1 MRLSHHSVSSPMTRK
16 LSRNHPLEVAVL
28 FVAILLTAGA
38 ALAQM
43 PRPNRPSSKAAT
55 GGMEGLAPSPSQ
67 RNMLS
72 ALPPDLGP
80 LDLGPFIFVPAVAYN
95 TGAYTAS
102 AVAVG
107 DVNGDGKLDVVAGN
121 ECASSGCPNGA
132 AVSVLLGNGDGTF
145 QPAVIY
151 GSGGS
156 SGPFWPV
163 STIIADVNGDHKPDL
178 VVANGGS
185 NSVGVLL
192 GNGDGTFQPAVVYG
206 SGGMFP
212 VAVAVADVNG
222 DGKPDVVVANECA
235 DSNCDGSVGVLLGN
249 GNGTFQSA
257 VPYSSGGLEALSVAI
272 ADVNGDG
279 KPDLLVG
286 TNYLVCHGGQCSP
299 TGAVGVLL
307 GNGRG
312 TFQSAVIYDSGGRY
326 PDSLAVADLNA
337 DGKLDLVTANSESG
351 TVGVMRGNGD
361 GTFQAAVSYGS
372 GDVGNA
378 PSVAVADVNGDGHP
392 DLLLTTEYMGNNG
405 NNVGAVSALLGNG
418 DGTFQPAV
426 EYPSGGYQTLG
437 MAVVDVNGDGKP
449 DVVLANNCNQNGTSC
464 GGPVNQAGGTVSVL
478 LNNYGAP
485 PTSTSVVSSV
495 NPADVRWAVTYTAS
509 VTAQSGGPLKGTV
522 TFLDGFATIATVALQ
537 DNQASGSTS
546 YTTKGTHLIT
556 ATYSGGPNQAAG
568 SAATLTE
575 VILQPHTT
583 KTVVTT
589 SGSPSFVGQPVT
601 FTASVTST
609 FGPIPNGELVTFTS
623 GTTTLASVALANG
636 KAAYTTSSLPAKTQ
650 TIKATYAGEVTFK
663 SSYGFVTQ
671 VVESYPTTTALTSSP
686 NPSTHGHP
694 VTFTATVTSSGPNP
708 PTGKVAFKDG
718 TTGIGSAVLSGG
730 VATLTKSTL
739 AAGTHSITAQ
749 YLGDASSAK
758 STSAVLSQVVN

>member
-1 MRLSHHSVSSPMTRK
+1 VISPITSN
-16 LSRNHPLEVAVL
+16 LSRNNPLRAATL
-28 FVAILLTAGA
+28 FVVILFTGVA

-43 PRPNRPSSKAAT
+43 PRPIRPSPMAAT
-55 GGMEGLAPSPSQ
+55 GGLEGLAPGRSQ
-67 RNMLS
+67 TKMLS
-72 ALPPDLGP
+72 ALPTDLGPMDLGP
-80 LDLGPFIFVPAVAYN
+80 LIFVPAVAYD

-102 AVAVG
+102 ALAVG

-163 STIIADVNGDHKPDL
+163 SIMIADVNGDHKPDL

-185 NSVGVLL
+185 NGVGVLL
-192 GNGDGTFQPAVVYG
+192 GNGDGTFKPAVAYG
-206 SGGMFP
+206 SGEFYP
-212 VAVAVADVNG
+212 VSVAVADLNA
-222 DGKPDVVVANECA
+222 DGKPDIVVANECGPVE
-235 DSNCDGSVGVLLGN
+235 CDGSVGVLLGN
-249 GNGTFQSA
+249 GDGSFRPVKT
-257 VPYSSGGLEALSVAI
+257 YSSGGLYGLSVAV

-279 KPDLLVG
+279 RPDLLVANGCANINLCG
-286 TNYLVCHGGQCSP
+286 TK
-299 TGAVGVLL
+299 GAVAVLL
-307 GNGRG
+307 GNGDG
-312 TFQSAVIYDSGGRY
+312 TFQAATQYLSGGSY
-326 PDSLAVADLNA
+326 PYSLKLADLNG
-337 DGKLDLVTANSESG
+337 DGKLDAVAANSFSG
-351 TVGVMRGNGD
+351 TVGVLLGNGD

-372 GDVGNA
+372 GDVSGSSQIS
-378 PSVAVADVNGDGHP
+378 SVAVADVNGDGHP

-405 NNVGAVSALLGNG
+405 ANVGAVSALLGNG

-426 EYPSGGYQTLG
+426 EYPSGGYGTLG
-437 MAVVDVNGDGKP
+437 VAVADFNGDGRP
-449 DVVLANNCNQNGTSC
+449 EVVLANSCNQNGTNC
-464 GGPVNQAGGTVSVL
+464 GGPVNQAGGTVTVL

-485 PTSTSVVSSV
+485 PTATSVVSSV
-495 NPADVRWAVTYTAS
+495 NPADVRSAVTYTAS

-522 TFLDGFATIATVALQ
+522 TFVDGFATIATVPLE
-537 DNQASGSTS
+537 DNQAACTTS
-546 YTTKGTHLIT
+546 YKTKGTHLIT
-556 ATYSGGPNQAAG
+556 ATYSGVLNQATG

-575 VILQPHTT
+575 VIVQPHAT

-601 FTASVTST
+601 FTATVTST

-663 SSYGFVTQ
+663 TSYAFVTQ
-671 VVESYPTTTALTSSP
+671 VVELYSTTTALTSSP
-686 NPSTHGHP
+686 NPSTHGQP

-718 TTGIGSAVLSGG
+718 TAGIGTVLLSGG
-730 VATLTKSTL
+730 VATLTKSGL
-739 AAGTHSITAQ
+739 AAGTHSITAE
-749 YLGDASSAK
+749 YLGDNASAK
-758 STSAVLSQVVN
+758 STSTILSQVVN